1 MANVLPKA
9 QQLKLKNVMNDP
21 VKWAQTFLISYDKN
35 LKKDTPWT
43 ARWYQVQMLR
53 DKSLKKVYR
62 CGRRTGKSEVMVI
75 EALYNATTNRNY
87 RVLLITPYE
96 AQVRLLFMRLNELKN
111 SSPLLA
117 SLISSTTKN
126 PYKMEFKNGSC
137 IMGFTTGASS
147 GSSGA
152 SIRGQAADLL
162 ILDECD
168 YMADGDFDS
177 IIMIAGERPDIRVIM
192 SSTPTGRRG
201 NFYNCCTNKATG
213 YVEHYH
219 PSTHNPQWCEK
230 MEAEM
235 RAMLS
240 EQGYIHEVL
249 AEFGDQDT
257 GVFNK
262 DRLDEALT
270 FYDYSYRE
278 LDCYQKMRCEESGKW
293 PEMLIYDETNPAPPN
308 MFRTMGVDWDKYG
321 ASSSILILEYNMKLQ
336 KFMVLLRY
344 EMPKAEYS
352 YDEAVNTIIRLN
364 RTYNPSFIYCDRG
377 AGEYQIERL
386 HIYGDE
392 HPESGLKQKVVGW
405 SFSNKLT
412 VHDPVTGEED
422 SKPMKPFMVSQLQ
435 IAFERN
441 NLALSPYDEVLFK
454 QLIDYEVER
463 MGANGIPTFTSK
475 EEHFIDALG
484 LAYLAMTLRFKQLT
498 GVMQDLEVSSNF
510 VTSNVNLARKDD
522 TRAMGL
528 GRTGKVAP
536 EVQEFYENYQYDEH
550 PDEQQK
556 WVKTNFSSSYYNNN
570 SFYNSSSRST
580 WGSRSG
586 GLGNFRR

>member
-1 MANVLPKA
+1 
-9 QQLKLKNVMNDP
+9 
-21 VKWAQTFLISYDKN
+21 
-35 LKKDTPWT
+35 
-43 ARWYQVQMLR
+43 MLR

-293 PEMLIYDETNPAPPN
+293 PEMLMYDETNPAPPN

-321 ASSSILILEYNMKLQ
+321 ASSSILILEYNMELQ

-364 RTYNPSFIYCDRG
+364 RIYNPSFIYCDRG

>member
-321 ASSSILILEYNMKLQ
+321 ASSSILILEYNMELQ

-364 RTYNPSFIYCDRG
+364 RIYNPSFIYCVRG

>member
-1 MANVLPKA
+1 MANSTLPKA
-9 QQLKLKNVMNDP
+9 QQIKLQNIMNDP
-21 VKWAQTFLISYDKN
+21 VKWAQTFLISYDKQ

-75 EALYNATTNRNY
+75 EALYNASTHRNY

-96 AQVRLLFMRLNELKN
+96 SQVRLLFMRLNELKN

-117 SLISSTTKN
+117 SLITSTTKN
-126 PYKMEFKNGSC
+126 PYKMEFKNGSV

-147 GSSGA
+147 GNAGA

-201 NFYNCCTNKATG
+201 NFYNCCTNPEAG
-213 YVEHYH
+213 YTEHFH
-219 PSTHNPQWCEK
+219 PSTHNPNWNEK
-230 MEAEM
+230 MDAEF
-235 RAMLS
+235 RAILS

-249 AEFGDQDT
+249 AEFGAQDT

-270 FYDYSYRE
+270 FYNYTYKE
-278 LDCYQKMRCEESGKW
+278 LDYYQKIRCEESGVW
-293 PEMLIYDETNPAPPN
+293 PEMLIYDENNPAPPN
-308 MFRTMGVDWDKYG
+308 MFRTMGVDFDKYQ
-321 ASSSILILEYNMKLQ
+321 ASSSIVILEYNMELQ

-352 YDEAVNTIIRLN
+352 YDEAVNAIIRLN
-364 RTYNPSFIYCDRG
+364 RIYNPSFIYCDRG
-377 AGEYQIERL
+377 SGEYQIERL

-392 HPESGLKQKVVGW
+392 HPETGLKQKVVGW
-405 SFSNKLT
+405 SFSNKIT

-422 SKPMKPFMVSQLQ
+422 NKPMKPFMVSQLQ

-463 MGANGIPTFTSK
+463 IGANGNPTFTSK
-475 EEHFIDALG
+475 NEHYIDALG

-510 VTSNVNLARKDD
+510 ATSNVNLARKDE

-528 GRTGKVAP
+528 GRSGKVAP
-536 EVQEFYENYQYDEH
+536 EVQEFYANYQYDEH

-556 WVKTNFSSSYYNNN
+556 WVKTDFNSGYYKN

-580 WGSRSG
+580 WGSRTG

>member
-1 MANVLPKA
+1 
-9 QQLKLKNVMNDP
+9 
-21 VKWAQTFLISYDKN
+21 
-35 LKKDTPWT
+35 
-43 ARWYQVQMLR
+43 MLR

-321 ASSSILILEYNMKLQ
+321 ASSSILILEYNMELQ

-364 RTYNPSFIYCDRG
+364 RIYNPSFIYCDRG

>member
-1 MANVLPKA
+1 
-9 QQLKLKNVMNDP
+9 
-21 VKWAQTFLISYDKN
+21 
-35 LKKDTPWT
+35 
-43 ARWYQVQMLR
+43 
-53 DKSLKKVYR
+53 
-62 CGRRTGKSEVMVI
+62 
-75 EALYNATTNRNY
+75 
-87 RVLLITPYE
+87 
-96 AQVRLLFMRLNELKN
+96 
-111 SSPLLA
+111 
-117 SLISSTTKN
+117 
-126 PYKMEFKNGSC
+126 
-137 IMGFTTGASS
+137 MGFTTGASS

-321 ASSSILILEYNMKLQ
+321 ASSSILILEYNMELQ

-364 RTYNPSFIYCDRG
+364 RIYNPSFIYCDRG

>member
-1 MANVLPKA
+1 
-9 QQLKLKNVMNDP
+9 
-21 VKWAQTFLISYDKN
+21 
-35 LKKDTPWT
+35 
-43 ARWYQVQMLR
+43 
-53 DKSLKKVYR
+53 
-62 CGRRTGKSEVMVI
+62 
-75 EALYNATTNRNY
+75 
-87 RVLLITPYE
+87 
-96 AQVRLLFMRLNELKN
+96 
-111 SSPLLA
+111 
-117 SLISSTTKN
+117 
-126 PYKMEFKNGSC
+126 
-137 IMGFTTGASS
+137 
-147 GSSGA
+147 
-152 SIRGQAADLL
+152 
-162 ILDECD
+162 
-168 YMADGDFDS
+168 
-177 IIMIAGERPDIRVIM
+177 
-192 SSTPTGRRG
+192 
-201 NFYNCCTNKATG
+201 
-213 YVEHYH
+213 
-219 PSTHNPQWCEK
+219 
-230 MEAEM
+230 
-235 RAMLS
+235 
-240 EQGYIHEVL
+240 
-249 AEFGDQDT
+249 
-257 GVFNK
+257 
-262 DRLDEALT
+262 
-270 FYDYSYRE
+270 
-278 LDCYQKMRCEESGKW
+278 MRCEESGKW

-321 ASSSILILEYNMKLQ
+321 ASSSILILEYNMELQ

-364 RTYNPSFIYCDRG
+364 RIYNPSFIYCDRG

>member
-1 MANVLPKA
+1 M
-9 QQLKLKNVMNDP
+9 
-21 VKWAQTFLISYDKN
+21 
-35 LKKDTPWT
+35 KKDTPWT

-126 PYKMEFKNGSC
+126 PYKM
-137 IMGFTTGASS
+137 GFTTGASS

-219 PSTHNPQWCEK
+219 PSTHNPQWCEE

-270 FYDYSYRE
+270 FYNYSYRE

-321 ASSSILILEYNMKLQ
+321 ASSSILILEYNMELQ

-364 RTYNPSFIYCDRG
+364 RIYNPSFIYCDRG